1 MEKEMRGKEVPLGVP
16 EICTHKIRKKITHM
30 VTKYCNKLSIYI
42 DLYICEYNL
51 LYDSL

>member
-1 MEKEMRGKEVPLGVP
+1 MRGREVPLGVP
-16 EICTHKIRKKITHM
+16 EIFTHKICKNINHT

-42 DLYICEYNL
+42 DLYICEYNP